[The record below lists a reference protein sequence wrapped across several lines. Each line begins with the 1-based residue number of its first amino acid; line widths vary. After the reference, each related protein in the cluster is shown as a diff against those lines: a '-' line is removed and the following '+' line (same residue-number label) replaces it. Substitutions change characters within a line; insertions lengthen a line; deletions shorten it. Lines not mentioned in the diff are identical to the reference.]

1 MINKG
6 ESIMRCISAS
16 CMSISDQMQNVV
28 NQVVIC
34 LSESSCKGIYNL
46 LSFPSKS
53 LVKRHKIYH

>member
-1 MINKG
+1 
-6 ESIMRCISAS
+6 MRCISVF
-16 CMSISDQMQNVV
+16 CISISDQMQNVV